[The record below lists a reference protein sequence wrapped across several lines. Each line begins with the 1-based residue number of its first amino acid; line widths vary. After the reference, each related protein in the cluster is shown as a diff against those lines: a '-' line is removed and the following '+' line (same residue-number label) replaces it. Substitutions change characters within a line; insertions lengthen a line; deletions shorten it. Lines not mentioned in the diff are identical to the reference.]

1 MVKENHPWKG
11 LTCNTSQLFIWYGH
25 YNSDLIILFY
35 FVELR
40 LMFSLM
46 DRVPDGI
53 TPMLHDLEAYIVSQ
67 GLADMIAA
75 AETITTVSQ

>member
-1 MVKENHPWKG
+1 
-11 LTCNTSQLFIWYGH
+11 
-25 YNSDLIILFY
+25 
-35 FVELR
+35 
-40 LMFSLM
+40 MFSLM

-75 AETITTVSQ
+75 AETITTVSYQSNSTTTTVTPLPLPL